1 MAALAAALT
10 FASLCLARGC
20 SAGRAALAAGPVTV
34 TSDPEYAFDRGRLDE
49 LAAVSRRSG
58 GAERVDLSDVWRAP
72 RPTAFQGLRRWLLP
86 LLAAAIVLEAL
97 ASRTGWS
104 LRPAR
109 R

>member
-1 MAALAAALT
+1 MSSTSSTTARQRWACSVVGAL
-10 FASLCLARGC
+10 LAE
-20 SAGRAALAAGPVTV
+20 
-34 TSDPEYAFDRGRLDE
+34 TSTLPLDVAKTRLQLSPGRGRLAE

-58 GAERVDLSDVWRAP
+58 GVERVDLSDVWRAP